1 MKLFLKNANKK
12 LQQRLNKNL
21 RHLDIPKLPKQK
33 SKLYEEDLT
42 AKDLY
47 DYLIYYVT
55 EIDKKKK
62 IGRFFSCNG
71 Y

>member
-55 EIDKKKK
+55 EIAKIKK

>member
-1 MKLFLKNANKK
+1 MKLFFKNANKK
-12 LQQRLNKNL
+12 LQQKLKKIL
-21 RHLDIPKLPKQK
+21 RHLHIPKLPKDK

-55 EIDKKKK
+55 EIAKIKK